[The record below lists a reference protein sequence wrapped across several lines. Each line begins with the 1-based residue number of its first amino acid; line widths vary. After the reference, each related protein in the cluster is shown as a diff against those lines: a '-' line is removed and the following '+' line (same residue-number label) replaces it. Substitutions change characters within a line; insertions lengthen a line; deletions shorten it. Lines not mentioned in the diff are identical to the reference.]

1 MPATRAYAF
10 LIADQDGK
18 QLDLFAN
25 KVRPERL
32 RHQPSH
38 QHREHAV
45 TDKPDDQKTKAQ
57 EYENLAD
64 AAVDPEE
71 KKKLKD
77 LARTARNLAPDPG
90 TG

>member
-1 MPATRAYAF
+1 V
-10 LIADQDGK
+10 I
-18 QLDLFAN
+18 
-25 KVRPERL
+25 
-32 RHQPSH
+32 
-38 QHREHAV
+38 
-45 TDKPDDQKTKAQ
+45 DKPDDNKAKAE

-77 LARTARNLAPDPG
+77 LARTARNLASDRG

>member
-1 MPATRAYAF
+1 VA
-10 LIADQDGK
+10 
-18 QLDLFAN
+18 
-25 KVRPERL
+25 
-32 RHQPSH
+32 
-38 QHREHAV
+38 
-45 TDKPDDQKTKAQ
+45 DKPNDYKAKAE